1 MRTIFAVFGDP
12 IEHSLSPVMHN
23 AAYKALGMDCEYHK
37 FRVTMDDLEAAIMGA
52 RAMGFG
58 GLNLTIPLK
67 EKALEIVEPDPM
79 ALAIGAV
86 NTIEFPGDAIAGITS
101 ITGIA
106 GIAGHNT
113 DGIGAVKALAAS
125 GVDIPGSRVLILG
138 AGGAARAVA
147 YQLAKDGARVTIANR
162 TLGKAQE
169 LAENVRSVGDANGT
183 GLEELSKL
191 TADADIII
199 NTTSVGMHP
208 DTDRTLVT
216 ANMMHTG
223 QVIFDIV
230 YSPLNTRLLLEAK
243 KAGAVTIDGI
253 RMLVLQ
259 GAESFR
265 IWTGIEPPVD
275 VMEQAV
281 RDVLEPMVF

>member
-1 MRTIFAVFGDP
+1 MFGDP
-12 IEHSLSPVMHN
+12 VEHSLSPVMHN

-37 FRVTMDDLEAAIMGA
+37 FRVTPDDLEGAIKGA

-67 EKALEIVEPDPM
+67 EKALGIVEPDTM
-79 ALAIGAV
+79 AQAIGAV
-86 NTIEFPGDAIAGITS
+86 NTIEFSDDTIAGIT
-101 ITGIA
+101 GIV
-106 GIAGHNT
+106 GHNT

-169 LAENVRSVGDANGT
+169 LAGNVRSVGDANGT
-183 GLEELSKL
+183 GLEELPGL

-199 NTTSVGMHP
+199 NTTSVGMQP

-216 ANMMHTG
+216 ADMMHAG

-265 IWTGIEPPVD
+265 IWTGIEPPVG

>member
-1 MRTIFAVFGDP
+1 MKKIFAVFGDP
-12 IEHSLSPVMHN
+12 VEHSLSPVMHN
-23 AAYKALGMDCEYHK
+23 AAYKALGMDCEYYK
-37 FRVTMDDLEAAIMGA
+37 LRVTPDDLETAIKGA

-67 EKALEIVEPDPM
+67 EKALEIVEPDTM
-79 ALAIGAV
+79 ARDIGAV
-86 NTIEFPGDAIAGITS
+86 NTIEFSDDTIAGIAGITG
-101 ITGIA
+101 IT

-125 GVDIPGSRVLILG
+125 GVDIPNSRVLILG

-162 TLGKAQE
+162 TPGRAQE
-169 LAENVRSVGDANGT
+169 LAGNVRSVGDASGT
-183 GLEELSKL
+183 GLEELPKL

-216 ANMMHTG
+216 ADMMHTG

-230 YSPLNTRLLLEAK
+230 YSPLETCLLREAN

-265 IWTGIEPPVD
+265 IWTGIEPPVE

-281 RDVLEPMVF
+281 RDVI

>member
-1 MRTIFAVFGDP
+1 MKTIFAVFGDP
-12 IEHSLSPVMHN
+12 VEHSLSPVMHN
-23 AAYKALGMDCEYHK
+23 AAYKALCMDCEYHK
-37 FRVTMDDLEAAIMGA
+37 FRVTLDDLEGAIKGA
-52 RAMGFG
+52 RTMGFG

-67 EKALEIVEPDPM
+67 EKALGIVEPDTM
-79 ALAIGAV
+79 AQAIGAV
-86 NTIEFPGDAIAGITS
+86 NTIKFSGDTIAGIAGIT
-101 ITGIA
+101 GIV
-106 GIAGHNT
+106 GHNT
-113 DGIGAVKALAAS
+113 DGIGAVKALVAS

-147 YQLAKDGARVTIANR
+147 YQLAKDGARVIIANR

-169 LAENVRSVGDANGT
+169 LAENVRSVGNANGT
-183 GLEELSKL
+183 GLEELPKL

-216 ANMMHTG
+216 ADMMHTG

-230 YSPLNTRLLLEAK
+230 YSPLETRLLREAK

-253 RMLVLQ
+253 KMLVLQ

-265 IWTGIEPPVD
+265 IWTGIEPPVG

-281 RDVLEPMVF
+281 RDVLGRK

>member
-1 MRTIFAVFGDP
+1 MKTIFAVFGDP
-12 IEHSLSPVMHN
+12 VEHSLSPVMHN

-37 FRVTMDDLEAAIMGA
+37 FRVTLDDLEGAIKGA

-67 EKALEIVEPDPM
+67 EKALGIVEPDTM
-79 ALAIGAV
+79 AQAIGAV
-86 NTIEFPGDAIAGITS
+86 NTIEFSGDTIAGIT
-101 ITGIA
+101 GIV
-106 GIAGHNT
+106 GHNT

-169 LAENVRSVGDANGT
+169 LAGNVRSVGNANGT
-183 GLEELSKL
+183 GLEELPKL

-216 ANMMHTG
+216 ADMMHTG

-230 YSPLNTRLLLEAK
+230 YSPLETRLLREAK
-243 KAGAVTIDGI
+243 KAGAITIDGI
-253 RMLVLQ
+253 KMLVLQ

-281 RDVLEPMVF
+281 RDVLGRK

>member
-1 MRTIFAVFGDP
+1 MKTIFAVFGNP
-12 IEHSLSPVMHN
+12 VEHSLSPVMHN

-37 FRVTMDDLEAAIMGA
+37 FRVTLDDLESAIMGA
-52 RAMGFG
+52 KAMGFG

-67 EKALEIVEPDPM
+67 EKALGIVEPDTM
-79 ALAIGAV
+79 AQAIGAV
-86 NTIEFPGDAIAGITS
+86 NTIEFSDETIAGIAGIT
-101 ITGIA
+101 GIV
-106 GIAGHNT
+106 GHNT

-125 GVDIPGSRVLILG
+125 GVDIPDSRILILG

-162 TLGKAQE
+162 TLGRAQD
-169 LAENVRSVGDANGT
+169 LAGNVRSVGNANGT
-183 GLEELSKL
+183 GLEELPEL
-191 TADADIII
+191 TANADIII

-216 ANMMHTG
+216 ADMMHTG

-230 YSPLNTRLLLEAK
+230 YSPLETRLLLEAK

-265 IWTGIEPPVD
+265 IWTGIKPPVG

-281 RDVLEPMVF
+281 RDVLEPIVF

>member
-1 MRTIFAVFGDP
+1 MKTIFAVFGDP
-12 IEHSLSPVMHN
+12 VEHSLSPVMHN
-23 AAYKALGMDCEYHK
+23 AAYKVLGMDCEYHK
-37 FRVTMDDLEAAIMGA
+37 FRVTLDDLEAAIMGA
-52 RAMGFG
+52 KAMGFG

-67 EKALEIVEPDPM
+67 ENALKIVEPDTM
-79 ALAIGAV
+79 ARAIGAV
-86 NTIEFPGDAIAGITS
+86 NTIEFSDDHII
-101 ITGIA
+101 
-106 GIAGHNT
+106 GHNT
-113 DGIGAVKALAAS
+113 DGIGAVKALVSS
-125 GVDIPGSRVLILG
+125 GMDIPGSSVLILG

-162 TLGKAQE
+162 TPGRAQE

-183 GLEELSKL
+183 GLEELPEL
-191 TADADIII
+191 TYNADIII

-208 DTDRTLVT
+208 DTEQTLVT
-216 ANMMHTG
+216 VDMMHTG

-230 YSPLNTRLLLEAK
+230 YSPLKTRLLREAK
-243 KAGAVTIDGI
+243 KAGTITIDGI

-265 IWTGIEPPVD
+265 IWTGIEPPVG

-281 RDVLEPMVF
+281 RDVLASK

>member
-1 MRTIFAVFGDP
+1 MKTIFAVFGDP
-12 IEHSLSPVMHN
+12 VEHSLSPVMHN

-37 FRVTMDDLEAAIMGA
+37 FRVTLDDLEGAIKGA

-79 ALAIGAV
+79 AQAIGAV
-86 NTIEFPGDAIAGITS
+86 NTIEFSDDTIAGI
-101 ITGIA
+101 I
-106 GIAGHNT
+106 GHNT

-169 LAENVRSVGDANGT
+169 LAGNVRSVGDANGT
-183 GLEELSKL
+183 GLEELPGL

-216 ANMMHTG
+216 ADMMHTG

-230 YSPLNTRLLLEAK
+230 YSPLETRLLREAK
-243 KAGAVTIDGI
+243 KAGAITIDGI

-281 RDVLEPMVF
+281 RDVLGRK

>member
-1 MRTIFAVFGDP
+1 MKTIFAVFGDP
-12 IEHSLSPVMHN
+12 VEHSLSPVMHN

-37 FRVTMDDLEAAIMGA
+37 FRVTLDDLEGAIKGA

-67 EKALEIVEPDPM
+67 EKALGIVEPDTM
-79 ALAIGAV
+79 AQAIGAV
-86 NTIEFPGDAIAGITS
+86 NTIEFSGDTIAGIT
-101 ITGIA
+101 GIV
-106 GIAGHNT
+106 GHNT

-169 LAENVRSVGDANGT
+169 LAGNVRSVGNANGT
-183 GLEELSKL
+183 GLEELPKL

-216 ANMMHTG
+216 ADMMHTG

-230 YSPLNTRLLLEAK
+230 YSPLETRLLREAK

-253 RMLVLQ
+253 KMLVLQ

-281 RDVLEPMVF
+281 RDVLGRK

>member
-1 MRTIFAVFGDP
+1 VKTIFAVFGDP
-12 IEHSLSPVMHN
+12 VEHSLSPVMHN

-37 FRVTMDDLEAAIMGA
+37 FRVTQDDLEGAIKGA

-67 EKALEIVEPDPM
+67 EKALGIVEPDPM
-79 ALAIGAV
+79 AQAIGAV
-86 NTIEFPGDAIAGITS
+86 NTIEFSDDTIAGIAGIT
-101 ITGIA
+101 GIV
-106 GIAGHNT
+106 GHNT

-162 TLGKAQE
+162 TLGKAQG
-169 LAENVRSVGDANGT
+169 LAGNVRSVGNANGT
-183 GLEELSKL
+183 GLEELPKL

-216 ANMMHTG
+216 ADMMHTG

-230 YSPLNTRLLLEAK
+230 YSPLETRLLREAK

-253 RMLVLQ
+253 KMLVLQ

-265 IWTGIEPPVD
+265 IWTDIEPPVG

-281 RDVLEPMVF
+281 RDVLGRK

>member
-1 MRTIFAVFGDP
+1 
-12 IEHSLSPVMHN
+12 MHN

-37 FRVTMDDLEAAIMGA
+37 FRVTPDDLEGAIKGA

-67 EKALEIVEPDPM
+67 EKALGIVEPDTM
-79 ALAIGAV
+79 AQAIGAV
-86 NTIEFPGDAIAGITS
+86 NTIEFSDDTIAGIT
-101 ITGIA
+101 GIV
-106 GIAGHNT
+106 GHNT

-169 LAENVRSVGDANGT
+169 LAGNVRSVGDANGT
-183 GLEELSKL
+183 GLEELPGL

-216 ANMMHTG
+216 ADMMHAG

-243 KAGAVTIDGI
+243 KARAVTIDGI

-265 IWTGIEPPVD
+265 IWTGIEPPVG

-281 RDVLEPMVF
+281 RDVLGSKSCVIG

>member
-1 MRTIFAVFGDP
+1 MFGDP
-12 IEHSLSPVMHN
+12 VEHSLSPVMHN

-37 FRVTMDDLEAAIMGA
+37 FRVTPDDLEGAIKGA

-67 EKALEIVEPDPM
+67 EKALGIVEPDTM
-79 ALAIGAV
+79 AQAIGAV
-86 NTIEFPGDAIAGITS
+86 NTIEFSDDTIAGIT
-101 ITGIA
+101 GIV
-106 GIAGHNT
+106 GHNT

-169 LAENVRSVGDANGT
+169 LAGNVRSVGDANGT
-183 GLEELSKL
+183 SLEELPGL

-216 ANMMHTG
+216 ADMMHAG

-265 IWTGIEPPVD
+265 IWTGIEPPVG

-281 RDVLEPMVF
+281 RDVLGSK

>member
-1 MRTIFAVFGDP
+1 VFGDP
-12 IEHSLSPVMHN
+12 VEHSLSPVMHN

-37 FRVTMDDLEAAIMGA
+37 FRVTPDDLEGAIKGA

-67 EKALEIVEPDPM
+67 EKALGIVEPDTM
-79 ALAIGAV
+79 AQAIGAV
-86 NTIEFPGDAIAGITS
+86 NTIEFSDDTIAGIT
-101 ITGIA
+101 GIV
-106 GIAGHNT
+106 GHNT

-169 LAENVRSVGDANGT
+169 LAGNVRSVGDANGT
-183 GLEELSKL
+183 GLEELPGL

-216 ANMMHTG
+216 ADMMHAG

-243 KAGAVTIDGI
+243 KARAVTIDGI

-265 IWTGIEPPVD
+265 IWTGIEPPVG

>member
-1 MRTIFAVFGDP
+1 MKTIFAVFGDP
-12 IEHSLSPVMHN
+12 VEHSLSPVMHN

-37 FRVTMDDLEAAIMGA
+37 FRVTLDDLEGAIKGA

-67 EKALEIVEPDPM
+67 EKALGIVEPDPM
-79 ALAIGAV
+79 AQAIGAV
-86 NTIEFPGDAIAGITS
+86 NTIEFSGDDIAGI
-101 ITGIA
+101 I
-106 GIAGHNT
+106 GHNT

-162 TLGKAQE
+162 TLRKAQE
-169 LAENVRSVGDANGT
+169 LAGNVRSVGNANGT
-183 GLEELSKL
+183 GLEELPKL

-216 ANMMHTG
+216 ADMMHTG

-230 YSPLNTRLLLEAK
+230 YSPLETRLLREAK

-253 RMLVLQ
+253 KMLVLQ

-265 IWTGIEPPVD
+265 IWTGIEPPVG

-281 RDVLEPMVF
+281 RDVLGSK

>member
-1 MRTIFAVFGDP
+1 MKTIFAVFGDP
-12 IEHSLSPVMHN
+12 VEHSLSPVMHN

-37 FRVTMDDLEAAIMGA
+37 FRVTLDDLEGAIKGA

-67 EKALEIVEPDPM
+67 EKALGIVEPDTM
-79 ALAIGAV
+79 AQAIGAV
-86 NTIEFPGDAIAGITS
+86 NTIEFSDDTIAGIT
-101 ITGIA
+101 GIV
-106 GIAGHNT
+106 GHNT

-169 LAENVRSVGDANGT
+169 LAGNVRSVGDANGT
-183 GLEELSKL
+183 GLEELPGL

-216 ANMMHTG
+216 ADMMHAG

-265 IWTGIEPPVD
+265 IWTGIEPPVG

>member
-1 MRTIFAVFGDP
+1 MKTIFAVFGDP
-12 IEHSLSPVMHN
+12 VEHSLSPVMHN

-37 FRVTMDDLEAAIMGA
+37 FRVTPDDLEGAIKGA

-67 EKALEIVEPDPM
+67 EKALGIVEPDTM
-79 ALAIGAV
+79 AQAIGAV
-86 NTIEFPGDAIAGITS
+86 NTIEFSDDTIAGIT
-101 ITGIA
+101 GIV
-106 GIAGHNT
+106 GHNT

-169 LAENVRSVGDANGT
+169 LAGNVRSVGDANGT
-183 GLEELSKL
+183 GLEELPGL

-199 NTTSVGMHP
+199 NTTSVGMQP

-216 ANMMHTG
+216 ADMMHAG

-265 IWTGIEPPVD
+265 IWTGIEPPVG